1 MTIAEQ
7 MVNLRYMEARKMGQI
22 RELLFLKK
30 IFVGWRDDSLHD
42 TETLS
47 AVIRIVSFQIDRK
60 YKDLKIIRDD
70 LMVLSLADLKK

>member
-30 IFVGWRDDSLHD
+30 IFIGWRDDSLHD
-42 TETLS
+42 PDTLT
-47 AVIRIVSFQIDRK
+47 AVIRIVSFQVDRK

-70 LMVLSLADLKK
+70 LLELSLAGLKK